1 MEIGLIE
8 CMQLMIVPGVVQL
21 DFWKKD
27 THLNLL
33 ILSMSKIG
41 SIIFVHSYR
50 LRIIFANKFSVLRNL
65 RISLMFWFGYE

>member
-8 CMQLMIVPGVVQL
+8 YMQLMTVPGVVKL

-33 ILSMSKIG
+33 ILSMNKIG

-50 LRIIFANKFSVLRNL
+50 LKIIFANKFSMKKSLDRIDVLV
-65 RISLMFWFGYE
+65 WV